1 MSSFYTD
8 KTPDPVKN
16 AKGIHLIT
24 SLTPNGRKVHILLE
38 ELKDVYGLEWTTSLI
53 DPDTKEQKKKW
64 FLKLNPNG
72 RIPILIDNTRSPP
85 HPVMES
91 SAELLYLVSSIDKDH
106 QFWFSD
112 PIEQSEAYQWLIFW
126 HASGQPIQGQY
137 NYFRRNTIDPHA
149 TTRFRDEVLRIYQV
163 LEAHLSGKHSGNARE
178 YLAGPGSGKYSI
190 VDINAWAWIRTYRSM
205 GFSEDEIAAWPS
217 LGQWVDRIAER
228 PAVQRGLG
236 EWYDEDVHP
245 ELVVRTE

>member
-53 DPDTKEQKKKW
+53 DLDTKEQKKNGSSNSIPTVYNH
-64 FLKLNPNG
+64 FLVQENQTTSTNPIPPG

-137 NYFRRNTIDPHA
+137 NYFRRHTIDP
-149 TTRFRDEVLRIYQV
+149 RMFI
-163 LEAHLSGKHSGNARE
+163 
-178 YLAGPGSGKYSI
+178 
-190 VDINAWAWIRTYRSM
+190 
-205 GFSEDEIAAWPS
+205 F
-217 LGQWVDRIAER
+217 
-228 PAVQRGLG
+228 
-236 EWYDEDVHP
+236 
-245 ELVVRTE
+245 